1 MMGKLSGFFKKFWR
15 VLDPPTFVVRIGNNS
30 ATATKGK
37 VAKNFLDACSE
48 IARDQDIREGKIF
61 GIARPYG
68 ISLEFSEDIPTG
80 NHQQF
85 RNAWQ
90 VHK

>member
-1 MMGKLSGFFKKFWR
+1 MTGKLSGFFKKLWR
-15 VLDPPTFVVRIGNNS
+15 VLDPPAFVVCISNTS
-30 ATATKGK
+30 ATATRGK
-37 VAKNFLDACSE
+37 VSKNFLNACSE
-48 IARDQDIREGKIF
+48 IARDQDIHEGKIF
-61 GIARPYG
+61 GITRPYG

-90 VHK
+90 VYQ